1 MTEPQLTR
9 LAGGDPH
16 CQRDDCPT
24 VYATDRDTIAVQG
37 DIIRR
42 NTPEGEAVVEIPR
55 EVLRE
60 AVRALGW

>member
-1 MTEPQLTR
+1 
-9 LAGGDPH
+9 LARRRRPA

-37 DIIRR
+37 DIIEKK
-42 NTPEGEAVVEIPR
+42 TPRGEAVIEIPR